1 MRQLSESDKKHLRLT
16 VKELICGSL
25 NGMNQ
30 TVLAKAIHTL
40 DRDPGPLED
49 AMADSWSLGTVAQSQ
64 GEG

>member
-1 MRQLSESDKKHLRLT
+1 M
-16 VKELICGSL
+16 KELICGSL